1 MPKIS
6 PFKLSPK
13 QKGWKFYPTE
23 LHYEAQKWCLNNG
36 YKIYPVKRN
45 RDSDLYNICIEF
57 AGTKNIGSKIYSNN
71 EWSDK
76 IWQLELEI
84 YNKRSKKDAQKKN

>member
-1 MPKIS
+1 MPKT
-6 PFKLSPK
+6 PAFNLSPK
-13 QKGWKFYPTE
+13 QKGWKFYPTPE
-23 LHYEAQKWCLNNG
+23 HYKAQQWCLNNG

-45 RDSDLYNICIEF
+45 RDADLYNICIEF

-84 YNKRSKKDAQKKN
+84 YNKRAKKDAQKKN